1 MEKKNIYSKKFI
13 LTIRF
18 IAIIA
23 LIILGVR
30 TGVRIIHRVLHP
42 DYYISLSSLET
53 RFYYIIVIGN
63 IIVSAITCFIII
75 YPHKFFLIGIIAFVY
90 SLANVG
96 QNYVFIPMFAL
107 TIATF
112 IMRGYFTNHKK
123 IKIVIFSI
131 LYVLVLLFPFAFD
144 TDDYFEYLITAVAHT
159 FIIAVCIFFFME
171 YMHQKSV
178 KEISPNKVL
187 NIADYK
193 NLTRSDMLLL
203 QDVLDGMKYK
213 EIAKKINGSEGA
225 LRNKLSRIYKT
236 LEVGD
241 RIGFT
246 TIYSGY
252 SLIFEPQ
259 EEGSSNPN
267 P

>member
-1 MEKKNIYSKKFI
+1 
-13 LTIRF
+13 
-18 IAIIA
+18 
-23 LIILGVR
+23 
-30 TGVRIIHRVLHP
+30 
-42 DYYISLSSLET
+42 
-53 RFYYIIVIGN
+53 
-63 IIVSAITCFIII
+63 
-75 YPHKFFLIGIIAFVY
+75 
-90 SLANVG
+90 
-96 QNYVFIPMFAL
+96 
-107 TIATF
+107 
-112 IMRGYFTNHKK
+112 
-123 IKIVIFSI
+123 
-131 LYVLVLLFPFAFD
+131 
-144 TDDYFEYLITAVAHT
+144 
-159 FIIAVCIFFFME
+159 
-171 YMHQKSV
+171 MHQKSV
-178 KEISPNKVL
+178 KDISPDKVL

-203 QDVLDGMKYK
+203 QDILDGMKYK